1 MKKEIFDLVIKSND
15 IIEWSVQ
22 ACLHAAQQ
30 HDKKVILEALSE
42 DEQTVIGN
50 EEEQIS
56 SEEDNIML
64 NQSIMVEDKIF
75 PDEKQETFFDDKP
88 SDKSAE

>member
-42 DEQTVIGN
+42 DEQTVLGN
-50 EEEQIS
+50 EEDHDQIEE
-56 SEEDNIML
+56 EEDNIML
-64 NQSIMVEDKIF
+64 NQSIMVEEKIF
-75 PDEKQETFFDDKP
+75 ADEKT
-88 SDKSAE
+88 